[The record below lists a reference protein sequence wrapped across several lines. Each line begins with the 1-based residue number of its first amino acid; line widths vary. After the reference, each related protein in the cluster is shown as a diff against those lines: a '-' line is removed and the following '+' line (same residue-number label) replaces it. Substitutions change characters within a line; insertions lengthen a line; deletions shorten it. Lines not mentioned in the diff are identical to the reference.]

1 MRAMF
6 SELVRRLPIGYV
18 AFSYRRSEFEDL
30 AKLTTRM
37 KRDISNPQF
46 VLLQFFRSFDDM
58 KVYYDDGQD
67 IVRQAL
73 DQSFVFVLPKG
84 VVERRKTFAV
94 GLPPR
99 AGGT

>member
-1 MRAMF
+1 MF

-46 VLLQFFRSFDDM
+46 VLDDM

>member
-1 MRAMF
+1 MF

-18 AFSYRRSEFEDL
+18 AFSHRRSEFEDL

-46 VLLQFFRSFDDM
+46 VLLQFFQSFDDM

-67 IVRQAL
+67 IVGQAL
-73 DQSFVFVLPKG
+73 GQSFVFVLPKG

-99 AGGT
+99 AGST

>member
-1 MRAMF
+1 MF

-18 AFSYRRSEFEDL
+18 AFSYR
-30 AKLTTRM
+30 M

-46 VLLQFFRSFDDM
+46 VLLQFFQSFDDM